1 MIKIIMLM
9 SVWLKKR
16 DIRQKITA
24 RYEGAGQLQ
33 EKFGGITY
41 ETGTRRIYIDVRTDV
56 RIDP

>member
-1 MIKIIMLM
+1 MLKFLYIIL
-9 SVWLKKR
+9 SSTTG